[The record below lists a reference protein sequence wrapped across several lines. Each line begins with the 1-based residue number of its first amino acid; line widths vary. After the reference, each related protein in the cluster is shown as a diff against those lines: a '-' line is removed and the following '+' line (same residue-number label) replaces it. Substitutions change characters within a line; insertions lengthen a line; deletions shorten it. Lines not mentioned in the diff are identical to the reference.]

1 MEELVKSL
9 VSNLITI
16 INDNLGNEHS
26 TRVIELAHESDKT
39 FDIDTKA
46 VLYQFRSV
54 NQSNTYTIEACPL
67 SFSITSMKN
76 VRYFI
81 LDCADKEKE
90 VSNSQVYN
98 MNVNSGYR
106 VTTTRYGYPQCNIF
120 FNKRYLIQDPK
131 TMNEQDTGRFLLNIR
146 YVCVNIL
153 RYTYPELKEQFTN
166 IGAAVAAVAIGNL
179 LGLALTPT
187 LVAKYFEMRPELA
200 EAVMEKYDYEKQEF
214 IGIPWLF

>member
-1 MEELVKSL
+1 
-9 VSNLITI
+9 
-16 INDNLGNEHS
+16 
-26 TRVIELAHESDKT
+26 
-39 FDIDTKA
+39 
-46 VLYQFRSV
+46 
-54 NQSNTYTIEACPL
+54 
-67 SFSITSMKN
+67 MKN

>member
-26 TRVIELAHESDKT
+26 THVIEIAYESDKDFET
-39 FDIDTKA
+39 EVKSILD
-46 VLYQFRSV
+46 QFRSV
-54 NQSNTYTIEACPL
+54 NRSNEYTIEACPL
-67 SFSITSMKN
+67 MSVFTHGHV

-81 LDCADKEKE
+81 LDCTNKEKE

-98 MNVNSGYR
+98 MNTTSGYR
-106 VTTTRYGYPQCNIF
+106 VTINKYGNPQCNIF
-120 FNKRYLIQDPK
+120 FNKKYLIQDPR

-146 YVCVNIL
+146 YVCINIL
-153 RYTYPELKEQFTN
+153 RYSYPELKEQFTN

-179 LGLALTPT
+179 LGLSLTPT
-187 LVAKYFEMRPELA
+187 LVAKYFEMRPELS
-200 EAVMEKYDYEKQEF
+200 EAVIDKYDYEKHEF